1 MEEIEKLTVIQL
13 RRNLDN
19 VNLDKGGNKANLVER
34 WYKHTTGGAFI
45 DDEAKEGREEEEEE
59 EDEEEEEEEIGSFTG
74 TNGDE
79 ILNSNSNE
87 PVSS

>member
-13 RRNLDN
+13 RRSLDN
-19 VNLDKGGNKANLVER
+19 ANLDKAGNKADLVER
-34 WYKHTTGGAFI
+34 WYKHTTGGAFV
-45 DDEAKEGREEEEEE
+45 DDEAKEGRGEEEQ
-59 EDEEEEEEEIGSFTG
+59 DEEEEEIGSFTG